1 MKEEKIEELIKDY
14 EEYANK
20 NGFKL
25 NPNREVVKRL
35 VKGILENEKKYRFR
49 YCPCRRI
56 SGNPEEDRPK
66 ICPCNFMRTE
76 IEEQGHCLCELFFKK
91 DYNL

>member
-14 EEYANK
+14 EEYARK
-20 NGFKL
+20 NGFRL

-35 VKGILENEKKYRFR
+35 VKGLLENEKKYGSR

-56 SGNPEEDRPK
+56 TGDLEKDRKK
-66 ICPCNFMRTE
+66 ICPCFWHKKE
-76 IEEQGHCLCELFFKK
+76 IEVDGHCFCGLFIK
-91 DYNL
+91 